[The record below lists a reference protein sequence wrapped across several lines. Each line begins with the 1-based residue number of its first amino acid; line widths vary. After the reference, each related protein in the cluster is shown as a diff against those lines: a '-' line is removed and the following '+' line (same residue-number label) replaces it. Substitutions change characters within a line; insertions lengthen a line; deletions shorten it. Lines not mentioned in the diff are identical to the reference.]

1 MKVQNF
7 HIKLL
12 EIHGRYIG
20 KYVIDGEEIPF
31 LKTLQLLQFILFL
44 DSMQSYKYKKTL
56 AA

>member
-1 MKVQNF
+1 MAGTSANTS
-7 HIKLL
+7 
-12 EIHGRYIG
+12 Y
-20 KYVIDGEEIPF
+20 GEEIPF